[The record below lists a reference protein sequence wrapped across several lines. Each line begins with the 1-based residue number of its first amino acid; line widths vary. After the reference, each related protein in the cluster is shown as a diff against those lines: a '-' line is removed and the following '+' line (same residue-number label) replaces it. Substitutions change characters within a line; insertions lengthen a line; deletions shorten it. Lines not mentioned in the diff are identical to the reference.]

1 MGYLPISIR
10 EAMDKILK
18 QDWVLPVTQ
27 RPYVWGNRDQFEK
40 GIIRLFDSLY
50 RNYPIGT
57 FLLWDTDENVPYREF
72 IQNFDPEAPP

>member
-27 RPYVWGNRDQFEK
+27 RPYVWGKE
-40 GIIRLFDSLY
+40 SLTT
-50 RNYPIGT
+50 G
-57 FLLWDTDENVPYREF
+57 VPRPA
-72 IQNFDPEAPP
+72 Q